1 MSFIE
6 IDKVSFIYPDGTTAI
21 DDISLNI
28 EKGEKV
34 AIIGQNG
41 AGKTT
46 TVKML
51 NRLLKPSKGQVIVD
65 GWNTKNYTTAQMS
78 RKVGYV
84 FQNPMDQI
92 FHSSVYD
99 EMAFGPK
106 KLKYSESEIKKVVE
120 KAIEMTGLNDY
131 KKENPYNLPYSVRKF
146 VTVAAII
153 AMETEVIIMDE
164 PTAGQDM
171 KGIKILDELTR
182 ELMKQGKTVITIT
195 HDMEFVVN
203 NFERIVVMAN
213 KKIIGDGNKKDI
225 FKESEMLSQGKIK
238 SPYISDLANEL
249 SMDKSILTINDFVEE
264 FSEKIKQKN

>member
-84 FQNPMDQI
+84 FQNCFRTEKAQI
-92 FHSSVYD
+92 F
-99 EMAFGPK
+99 
-106 KLKYSESEIKKVVE
+106 
-120 KAIEMTGLNDY
+120 
-131 KKENPYNLPYSVRKF
+131 
-146 VTVAAII
+146 
-153 AMETEVIIMDE
+153 
-164 PTAGQDM
+164 
-171 KGIKILDELTR
+171 R
-182 ELMKQGKTVITIT
+182 E
-195 HDMEFVVN
+195 
-203 NFERIVVMAN
+203 
-213 KKIIGDGNKKDI
+213 
-225 FKESEMLSQGKIK
+225 
-238 SPYISDLANEL
+238 
-249 SMDKSILTINDFVEE
+249 
-264 FSEKIKQKN
+264 